1 MMVGQTMSSEI
12 VIRLATQDDLVALGR
27 LGSMLVRIHHGFDAA
42 RFMAP
47 PRDAADG
54 YGWFL
59 GSQLDKADALVLVA
73 EHDGKVIGYVY
84 GSLEGMSWKELRGPA
99 GFIHDVVV
107 DEASQGQGIGTAL
120 LQAAAGW
127 LEEHGAPRVMLWT
140 AEANPSARR
149 LFERL
154 GFRSTMVEMTR
165 EPTPKTP
172 QN

>member
-1 MMVGQTMSSEI
+1 MSSEI
-12 VIRLATQDDLVALGR
+12 VIRLATRDDLAALGR
-27 LGSMLVRIHHGFDAA
+27 LGSMLVRLHHGFDAS

-47 PRDAADG
+47 ARDAADG
-54 YGWFL
+54 YAWFL
-59 GSQLDKADALVLVA
+59 GSLLGQADALLLVA
-73 EHDGKVIGYVY
+73 EHERKVIGYVY

-107 DEASQGQGIGTAL
+107 EEGSQGQGIGTAL

-127 LEEHGAPRVMLWT
+127 LEDHGAPRVMLWT

-154 GFRSTMVEMTR
+154 GFRRTMIEMTR
-165 EPTPKTP
+165 EPGPKTP